1 MRINTLGPETTDSY
15 CVAKN
20 LCKNNDEILLYD
32 SFDALIDNLWKMKDE
47 YILIPAAYES
57 VDKKYDWKD
66 FNLDYWEN
74 VELTRVFH
82 KKTKQMVLIEH
93 TNFKKNIAVIQP
105 ATKIMLKK
113 YLKEKRIDSEIE
125 YESSKVKAYQ
135 QFFSNKYRF
144 TIISSD
150 VVRVTDQIITR
161 KIYNPEMVWCLYK
174 VRGGGN

>member
-1 MRINTLGPETTDSY
+1 
-15 CVAKN
+15 
-20 LCKNNDEILLYD
+20 
-32 SFDALIDNLWKMKDE
+32 
-47 YILIPAAYES
+47 
-57 VDKKYDWKD
+57 
-66 FNLDYWEN
+66 
-74 VELTRVFH
+74 
-82 KKTKQMVLIEH
+82 MVLIEH